1 MPRIGIHT
9 QKIPP
14 ITSVKDKRV
23 NSAAGITFDPIE
35 YKIKPKHT
43 IVPCT
48 ANKPS
53 FLLEEKKLKSFWVII
68 VAENMLQKIPATATV
83 VNLGVYFRHLNDTEK
98 TEKPSAATKQNIKPS
113 IELNE
118 LLPSAIIIMPIEA
131 TNIATQTLIDIF
143 SFKNRKPNNAV
154 IKGIAARHNN
164 VIAVV
169 VLVIDQINVIIAVP
183 RPIPPINPEIPILK

>member
-83 VNLGVYFRHLNDTEK
+83 VNFGVSFRHLNDTEK
-98 TEKPSAATKQNIKPS
+98 TENPSAEAKPNTKPLIDP
-113 IELNE
+113 NE
-118 LLPSAIIIMPIEA
+118 SLPSAIIIMPIEA
-131 TNIATQTLIDIF
+131 TNIAIQTLIDIF
-143 SFKNRKPNNAV
+143 SFKNRKPNKAV

-164 VIAVV
+164 VIAAV

-183 RPIPPINPEIPILK
+183 RPIPPSNPENPILK